1 LKLIGPD
8 EVAHNNVAEHRSL
21 NGEPGGD
28 SVLGGAPEAERNLP
42 VTEFP
47 DQSSCVPLLKPSSLR
62 RVVGPSKLIVG
73 SMRLQDATRKAFAG
87 TCLGPF

>member
-1 LKLIGPD
+1 VAIPFARHTQKQSRVRLKLIGPD
-8 EVAHNNVAEHRSL
+8 EIAHNNVAEHRFL

-28 SVLGGAPEAERNLP
+28 WVFGGALEADLNLP

-47 DQSSCVPLLKPSSLR
+47 DQ
-62 RVVGPSKLIVG
+62 SKLIVG